1 MNKFIYLLF
10 VLSASTLLFSC
21 GNKTDKEWQ
30 AQVDSLQTALEKK
43 TTDYQQMDEALTVIS
58 NGLDSIAMQESEL
71 FNPDRESPRLNQ
83 QEIKNALQHYKETL
97 KTQRER
103 IAQLEQQLNGSTDEV
118 RKLQRVVIALK
129 AQLVEKES
137 QIAALQ
143 EEVNGKN
150 FTIGKLKTHMT
161 SLSQKTEEQQQVI
174 SMQNKIME
182 TQDKQLN
189 EAYVVMAEKSA
200 LKKAGLLKGGFLKK
214 STVDLSAVDKSMFKT
229 IDVRVVTEIEID
241 AKKPTILTPM
251 PADSY
256 KIEKTGKKSVLH
268 ITDPDR
274 FWQSSKY
281 LIIQT
286 N

>member
-1 MNKFIYLLF
+1 MNKLIYLLF

-214 STVDLSAVDKSMFKT
+214 STVDLAAVDKSLFKA

-268 ITDPDR
+268 ITDPER

>member
-30 AQVDSLQTALEKK
+30 AQVDSLQIALEKK

-189 EAYVVMAEKSA
+189 EAFVVMAEKSA

-268 ITDPDR
+268 ITDPER

>member
-1 MNKFIYLLF
+1 MNKLIYLLF

-189 EAYVVMAEKSA
+189 EAFVVMAEKSA

-268 ITDPDR
+268 ITDPER

>member
-1 MNKFIYLLF
+1 MNKLIYLLF

-58 NGLDSIAMQESEL
+58 NGLDSIAKQESEL

-137 QIAALQ
+137 QI
-143 EEVNGKN
+143 
-150 FTIGKLKTHMT
+150 H
-161 SLSQKTEEQQQVI
+161 
-174 SMQNKIME
+174 
-182 TQDKQLN
+182 
-189 EAYVVMAEKSA
+189 
-200 LKKAGLLKGGFLKK
+200 
-214 STVDLSAVDKSMFKT
+214 
-229 IDVRVVTEIEID
+229 
-241 AKKPTILTPM
+241 
-251 PADSY
+251 
-256 KIEKTGKKSVLH
+256 
-268 ITDPDR
+268 
-274 FWQSSKY
+274 
-281 LIIQT
+281 
-286 N
+286 

>member
-189 EAYVVMAEKSA
+189 EAFVVMAEKSA